1 MGTPEI
7 SLTTTDAS
15 NLYVVDYYG
24 GSGGEL
30 MGELISESVSC
41 VYTISKS
48 KHEPSSVDS
57 FKNFIVMPILN
68 EYFCD
73 ILFHDNRSTDKIQGD
88 TLVKNLM
95 ILHYLQKNNLLDDV
109 KNKAHMISALET
121 PITDNVLLRNH
132 LPNRDFSLL
141 QNRKHINVYADIS
154 EYHLM
159 IPLMFLKQWAKPLTE
174 YLQRPYKRKLKGW
187 EWSCIENGYELD
199 YTSFVDGVFVRTS
212 KNTSENID
220 TYGINVNPVDF
231 VYGRNNN
238 WIKDIEEYIG
248 GYINIDKLKKWQY
261 SNLNMLYD
269 LNLNLDSTK
278 KDCRNACIQLK

>member
-1 MGTPEI
+1 MGTPQI

-15 NLYVVDYYG
+15 NLYVIDYYG

-48 KHEPSSVDS
+48 KNEPSSVDS
-57 FKNFIVMPILN
+57 FKNFVVMPILN

-88 TLVKNLM
+88 ILVKNLM

-109 KNKAHMISALET
+109 KNKAHMISALKT

-132 LPNRDFSLL
+132 LPNRDFSML

-187 EWSCIENGYELD
+187 EWSCIENGYDLD

-231 VYGRNNN
+231 VYGRNND
-238 WIKDIEEYIG
+238 WIKDIEAYIG
-248 GYINIDKLKKWQY
+248 GNINIDKLKKWQH

-278 KDCRNACIQLK
+278 EDCRNACIQLK